1 MVKNILIIGLTQQ
14 HAGKTSLAQAFLS
27 YFSDQGEK
35 TCGFKPFSGFNYW
48 YHFDMAHHTLSQGR
62 LYSKDISKLE
72 KHSTIDVEIEVLN
85 PIHRLWN
92 EPSTMEG
99 LTSIPPFIMDR
110 FSLFQNEKLNHH
122 LLINQ
127 QLNHQIPIKYQRKLK
142 EKKYTTHFTG
152 TIQAMNT
159 VIQSYYNQAIE
170 TCYQHIRQKADFIVI
185 ESYADNALLPWN
197 DFDGFDAVFGIKPW
211 EIHKY
216 DPEKYVK
223 AVELSKPAS
232 AWETSTKKLSELLKP
247 TQIFHN
253 NPTLTEN
260 ILKQLINKVPSM
272 LE

>member
-27 YFSDQGEK
+27 YFSNHGEK

-48 YHFDMAHHTLSQGR
+48 YHFDMAHRTLSQGR

-72 KHSTIDVEIEVLN
+72 KHSTLDVETELLN

-92 EPSTMEG
+92 EPATLEG

-110 FSLFQNEKLNHH
+110 FSLFQNEKFTQH
-122 LLINQ
+122 LLINN
-127 QLNHQIPIKYQRKLK
+127 QLKQQIPLKYRRKLL
-142 EKKYTTHFTG
+142 EKKYTFHFTD
-152 TIQAMNT
+152 TIQAMNAI
-159 VIQSYYNQAIE
+159 IQSNYKQAIE
-170 TCYQHIRQKADFIVI
+170 TCYQHIKKKATIILI
-185 ESYADNALLPWN
+185 ESYADNALLPWRN
-197 DFDGFDAVFGIKPW
+197 LDGFEAVFGIKPW

-216 DPEKYVK
+216 DPDKYVK
-223 AVELSKPAS
+223 AVQLSKPVS

-247 TQIFHN
+247 IQIFHHK
-253 NPTLTEN
+253 PTVSKD
-260 ILKQLINKVPSM
+260 ILKQLIKKVPTM